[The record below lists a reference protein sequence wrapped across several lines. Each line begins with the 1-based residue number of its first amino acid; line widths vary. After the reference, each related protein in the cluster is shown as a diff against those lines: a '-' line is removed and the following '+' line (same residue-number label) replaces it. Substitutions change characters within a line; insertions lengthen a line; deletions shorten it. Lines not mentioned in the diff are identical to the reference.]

1 MKKLYGYRREN
12 GKVGIRNYVLILPAS
27 VCASEVAA
35 RIASH
40 VNGSVSV
47 PNQHGCCQVG
57 ADLDLTIETLT
68 NLGEN
73 PNVASVL
80 VIGLGCE
87 GVPAKKVAEKINKDT
102 GKRAECLI
110 IQECGGTLKTE
121 ADGTRIAADMAREAA
136 KIKKEEI
143 DITEITL
150 GIECGGSDTTS
161 GLAAN
166 PAVGYASDKL
176 VALGGTSIFS
186 ETTEFIG
193 AEHLLAKRAVTKEI
207 GDKIL
212 EIVAN
217 CEKKAN
223 SMGVDMRGGQ
233 PTPGNIQGGLTTIE
247 EKSLGCIYKGG
258 TAPINGV
265 LNYAEIVKD
274 KGLYVMDTPGQDIES
289 MTGMVAGGATIVVFT
304 TGRGTPTGNPLAPVI
319 KVCGNPNTFKTMWDN
334 IDINAGTI
342 IDGTKTVKEVGE
354 EIFEEM
360 LEVING
366 KQTKAESLNHR
377 EFGIL
382 KLISTF

>member
-1 MKKLYGYRREN
+1 MKLYGYRREN
-12 GKVGIRNYVLILPAS
+12 GKVGIRNYILILPAS
-27 VCASEVAA
+27 VCASEVSA
-35 RIASH
+35 RIAAH
-40 VNGSVSV
+40 VSGSVSL

-57 ADLDLTIETLT
+57 ADLELTTQIIK
-68 NLGEN
+68 NLGKN

-80 VIGLGCE
+80 VVGLGCE
-87 GVPAKKVAEKINKDT
+87 GVPAKEVAEEISRDT

-110 IQECGGTLKTE
+110 IQECGGTIKTE
-121 ADGTRIAADMAREAA
+121 AEGIKIAAEMAREAA
-136 KIKKEEI
+136 KLKKEEI

-150 GIECGGSDTTS
+150 AIECGGSDTTS
-161 GLAAN
+161 GLASN

-176 VALGGTSIFS
+176 VSLGGTSIFS

-193 AEHLLAKRAVTKEI
+193 AEHILAKRAVTKEV

-223 SMGVDMRGGQ
+223 TMGVDMRGGQ

-258 TAPINGV
+258 TSPIDGV
-265 LNYAEIVKD
+265 LDYAEIPSKR
-274 KGLYVMDTPGQDIES
+274 GLYIMDTPGQDIES
-289 MTGMVAGGATIVVFT
+289 ITGMVAGGATIVAFT
-304 TGRGTPTGNPLAPVI
+304 TGRGTPTGSPLAPVI
-319 KVCGNPNTFKTMWDN
+319 KVTGNPETFMKMQDN
-334 IDINAGTI
+334 MDINAGTI
-342 IDGTKTVKEVGE
+342 IDGTETIQKVGE
-354 EIFEEM
+354 EIFAEM

-377 EFGIL
+377 EFGMY

>member
-1 MKKLYGYRREN
+1 MKLYGYRREN

-27 VCASEVAA
+27 VCASEVSA
-35 RIASH
+35 RIAAH

-57 ADLDLTIETLT
+57 ADLELTTQIIK
-68 NLGEN
+68 NLGKN

-80 VIGLGCE
+80 VVGLGCE
-87 GVPAKKVAEKINKDT
+87 GVPAKEVAEEIRRDT
-102 GKRAECLI
+102 GKRTECLI
-110 IQECGGTLKTE
+110 IQECGGTIKTE
-121 ADGTRIAADMAREAA
+121 AEGVKIAAEMARQAA
-136 KIKKEEI
+136 KLKKEEI

-150 GIECGGSDTTS
+150 AIECGGSDTTS
-161 GLAAN
+161 GLASN

-176 VALGGTSIFS
+176 VSLGGTSIFS

-193 AEHLLAKRAVTKEI
+193 AEHILAKRAVTKEV

-212 EIVAN
+212 GIVAN

-223 SMGVDMRGGQ
+223 TMGVDMRGGQ
-233 PTPGNIQGGLTTIE
+233 PTPGNIEGGLTTIE

-258 TAPINGV
+258 TAPIDGV
-265 LNYAEIVKD
+265 LDYAEIPSK
-274 KGLYVMDTPGQDIES
+274 KGLYIMDTPGQDIES
-289 MTGMVAGGATIVVFT
+289 ITGMVAGGATIVAFT
-304 TGRGTPTGNPLAPVI
+304 TGRGTPTGSPLAPVI
-319 KVCGNPNTFKTMWDN
+319 KVTGNPETFIKMQDN
-334 IDINAGTI
+334 MDINAGTI
-342 IDGTKTVKEVGE
+342 IDGTKTIQKVGE
-354 EIFEEM
+354 EIFAEM

-377 EFGIL
+377 EFGMY